1 MTQHRLQ
8 TTARRDGTPRP
19 SRIAAYLAGWRA
31 ACSAHRPTDRHYQV
45 SGPAPRATPL
55 VTRSLAPPTPG
66 HAEQGR
72 ARPPTDGRTNGRCQ
86 LAGRR
91 EFSASRLLDCTSVKS
106 VSGRSV
112 RGPHPRPCARRRAGI
127 LNIALLA
134 TCSVRTYV
142 VPVHAA
148 RSWRA
153 TRPPAAAPRGFCA
166 VGATTTGRRPGPA
179 RSNSA
184 TTWHA
189 QRAPPATPSDHP
201 PVRHR
206 TAPPCRQL
214 KRYRTRTHPRRVLA
228 CLSTAAAAAAVMPRT
243 LDHDR
248 LGSRRL
254 AIIYTSTHRRSR
266 YSTIYFAHKI

>member
-1 MTQHRLQ
+1 MLGSPTNRPTLSGVRSG
-8 TTARRDGTPRP
+8 TARHTARHALARSANSWPRRAGQGQTADRRTDERTMPAGRAARVLGLPP
-19 SRIAAYLAGWRA
+19 SRL
-31 ACSAHRPTDRHYQV
+31 HV
-45 SGPAPRATPL
+45 SQ
-55 VTRSLAPPTPG
+55 
-66 HAEQGR
+66 E
-72 ARPPTDGRTNGRCQ
+72 CQ
-86 LAGRR
+86 W
-91 EFSASRLLDCTSVKS
+91 
-106 VSGRSV
+106 SV
-112 RGPHPRPCARRRAGI
+112 RPWPPRPCARRRAGI

-166 VGATTTGRRPGPA
+166 VGATTTGRRRRPA

-206 TAPPCRQL
+206 AAPPCRQL

-266 YSTIYFAHKI
+266 YNTIYFAHKI